1 MKRSTVVVVVALV
14 LGAAAGCQDDEHF
27 PPGEGG
33 GPSGGGGSNQNDAG
47 GGGSID
53 AGTGDAGTGDAGAT
67 LAGELCDVSD
77 DVRAPLACPD
87 VNLSDIEVRAVGSG
101 ANDETDADGDF
112 TLSGDVEDADLLSIG
127 TVDGDTRLSLAPVAD
142 WDLASL
148 RVPRVDTADWNQLIA
163 TIGTNEPDGSASI
176 ALYVVNVENGL
187 PAAGVA
193 VSTVSD
199 TVIFYDAGAADE
211 WEPLGGTGLFGAALI
226 LSVPAD
232 VDSVQ
237 VTVNDV
243 DFPIP
248 VRPDHLTW
256 ARLRV

>member
-1 MKRSTVVVVVALV
+1 MKRSTVVVMVVVLV
-14 LGAAAGCQDDEHF
+14 LGAAAGCKDDEHF

-33 GPSGGGGSNQNDAG
+33 GPSGGGGSGQIDGGPADAG
-47 GGGSID
+47 PD
-53 AGTGDAGTGDAGAT
+53 ASTGDGGAT

-77 DVRAPLACPD
+77 DVRAPLACPNVD
-87 VNLSDIEVRAVGSG
+87 LSDIEVRAVGSG
-101 ANDETDADGDF
+101 ATDDTDADGDF
-112 TLSGDVEDADLLSIG
+112 RLTGDVEDADLLSIG
-127 TVDGDTRLSLAPVAD
+127 TVNGSTRLSLAPVAD

-148 RVPRVDTADWNQLIA
+148 RVPRVDTDDWNQLIA
-163 TIGTNEPDGSASI
+163 TIGTSEPDGSASI

-187 PAAGVA
+187 PAVDAA

-199 TVIFYDAGAADE
+199 TLIFYDAGAATE
-211 WEPLGGTGLFGAALI
+211 WDPLGGTGVFGAALI

-232 VDSVQ
+232 VDTVQ
-237 VTVNDV
+237 ITVNDI

-256 ARLRV
+256 ARVRV

>member
-1 MKRSTVVVVVALV
+1 MKRSTVVVMVAVVV

-33 GPSGGGGSNQNDAG
+33 GSGGGGGSTQNDAG
-47 GGGSID
+47 PAD
-53 AGTGDAGTGDAGAT
+53 AGPDASTGDGGAT

-77 DVRAPLACPD
+77 DVRAPLACPNAD
-87 VNLSDIEVRAVGSG
+87 LSDIEVRAVGST
-101 ANDETDADGDF
+101 ATDETDADGDF
-112 TLSGDVEDADLLSIG
+112 TLPGSFDGDDLLAIG
-127 TVDGDTRLSLAPVAD
+127 TVDGSTRLSLARVD
-142 WDLASL
+142 NWDLGSL

-176 ALYVVNVENGL
+176 ALYVVAQLDGL
-187 PAAGVA
+187 PVVGAA

-199 TVIFYDAGAADE
+199 TLVFYDAGAATE
-211 WEPLGGTGLFGAALI
+211 WDPLGGTGAFGAALI

-232 VDSVQ
+232 VDTVQ
-237 VTVNDV
+237 VTVNDI

-256 ARLRV
+256 ARVRV